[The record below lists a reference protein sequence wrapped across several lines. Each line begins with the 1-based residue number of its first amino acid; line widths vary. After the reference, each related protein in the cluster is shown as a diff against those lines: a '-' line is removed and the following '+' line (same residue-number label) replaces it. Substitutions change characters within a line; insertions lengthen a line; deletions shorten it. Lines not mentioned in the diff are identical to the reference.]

1 MPRIAADE
9 DAPIFGLASNRFYER
24 AFQLTP
30 IGMSFVTLDRRAVH
44 CNPALC
50 RFLGRTVDEL
60 KAINIGSLTHPDDAH
75 LHVEDHERLLRGE
88 IDHYAL
94 DKRYIHKDGHVV
106 WGHLEVAAVQDE
118 DGARVMLLSQVMD
131 ISERVALSESLRW
144 HATHDALTGFVNRV
158 ELFACLRRSI
168 ESLQDGHAFAVFY
181 LDLDGF
187 KAINDRHG
195 HAAGDHALM
204 EAATCI
210 SRTLRKSDT
219 AARIGGDEFVLV
231 VEDCRD
237 RESAARL
244 AQRIVLEIQKGVP
257 LDGATVPL
265 SASIGICL
273 ARDEAPEAILQR
285 ADAALYQAKRAGKG
299 RYVMAD

>member
-1 MPRIAADE
+1 MPPIDADE
-9 DAPIFGLASNRFYER
+9 EAPAFGLAGNRFYER

-30 IGMSFVTLDRRAVH
+30 IGMSFVTLDRYAVH

-50 RFLGRTVDEL
+50 RFLGRTADEL

-75 LHVEDHERLLRGE
+75 LHEEQHERLMRGE
-88 IDHYAL
+88 IDGYAL
-94 DKRYIHKDGHVV
+94 DKRYIHKDGHAV
-106 WGHLEVAAVQDE
+106 WGHLEVAVIQDE
-118 DGARVMLLSQVMD
+118 EGARVMLLSQLLD

-158 ELFACLRRSI
+158 ELFACLRRAI
-168 ESLQDGHAFAVFY
+168 DRLQDGHAFAVFY

-195 HAAGDHALM
+195 HAAGDRALTHA
-204 EAATCI
+204 AGRITQK
-210 SRTLRKSDT
+210 LRRSDT
-219 AARIGGDEFVLV
+219 AARIGGDEFVV
-231 VEDCRD
+231 IVEDCRD
-237 RESAARL
+237 QESAGRL
-244 AQRIVLEIQKGVP
+244 AQRIILDIQDGVD
-257 LDGATVPL
+257 LDGIKVPL

-285 ADAALYQAKRAGKG
+285 ADAALYRAKRAGKG
-299 RYVMAD
+299 QYVLAD